1 MNRILFLF
9 LLIISIGLYIF
20 NIDQSITDKFRFVND
35 IKKYYSERLI
45 VVEEALNK
53 YFSQV
58 NTINKLS
65 EENKELN
72 KYQILYTKTE
82 KQLEEILDKNEKL
95 QINDANL
102 KLTKVLSY
110 VKFDDYTKVWL
121 DLEKA
126 DKKIEGLISNNY
138 AAGIVVNQSNQSL
151 ALLNGNEK
159 SNYAVFI
166 GENRAPGIVHG
177 IENSKNIIIKYIP
190 IWIDIKKDDEVITSG
205 MDDIFFE
212 GLKVGRVISI
222 KKMADMQEA
231 TVEPYAKAQQ
241 ETFFYIYSK
250 KIVEKKQKVLEE
262 GKTESTPNKKP

>member
-20 NIDQSITDKFRFVND
+20 NVDQSITNNFRFVND
-35 IKKYYSERLI
+35 IKKYYTEKLI
-45 VVEEALNK
+45 DTEKALNK
-53 YFSQV
+53 YFFQV
-58 NTINKLS
+58 KTINELTQENLELKEYKL
-65 EENKELN
+65 
-72 KYQILYTKTE
+72 LYTQAE
-82 KQLEEILDKNEKL
+82 KQLEEILYKNEKL
-95 QINDANL
+95 QINSADL

-121 DLEKA
+121 DLEKT

-166 GENRAPGIVHG
+166 GENKAPGIVHG
-177 IENSKNIIIKYIP
+177 IENSKNIVIKYIP
-190 IWIDIKKDDEVITSG
+190 IWIDIEKDDEVITSG

-212 GLKVGRVISI
+212 GLKVGKVVSI

-231 TVEPYAKAQQ
+231 TVEPYANPLQ
-241 ETFFYIYSK
+241 ENFFYIYSK
-250 KIVEKKQKVLEE
+250 KIIEKKEE
-262 GKTESTPNKKP
+262 IKKEEKKEPTSNKKP